1 MKPLVV
7 PLPEAMNEGKVSVE
21 WAIQSRR
28 SVRNYKGNP
37 LKLEQV
43 SQLLWSAQG
52 MTKKGY
58 RAIPSAGATYPLELF
73 VVVSQNSVVGL
84 SEGIYHYNP
93 ESHALTLTV
102 KGDFQNQLCSACL
115 WQEFVQ
121 EAPLSIVIVA
131 DYSRTTRRY
140 GNRGERYVLME
151 VGHAGQNI
159 SLQAIAMGLATV
171 MVGAFKDEEISHVM
185 QLSSN
190 YEPLYVIPVGY
201 PHT

>member
-1 MKPLVV
+1 
-7 PLPEAMNEGKVSVE
+7 
-21 WAIQSRR
+21 
-28 SVRNYKGNP
+28 
-37 LKLEQV
+37 
-43 SQLLWSAQG
+43 
-52 MTKKGY
+52 
-58 RAIPSAGATYPLELF
+58 
-73 VVVSQNSVVGL
+73 
-84 SEGIYHYNP
+84 
-93 ESHALTLTV
+93 V

-115 WQEFVQ
+115 WQDFVQ

-171 MVGAFKDEEISHVM
+171 MVGSFRDEEISHVM

-201 PHT
+201 PHN